1 MPRWRKKAKRSGKGL
16 QNSFFFLPSLPFAPT
31 RTRAA
36 DDENS
41 LVSVSSTSPHRLTD
55 SPRLP
60 PPLSPA
66 SKKPTTTTAR
76 RASSVSTAA
85 LPLHLSDLFTLFNI
99 EPAVSASLNA
109 AAASVATSAGDA
121 ADAAVAVA
129 VSSSSNNGGWLAPFA
144 KGFEAFLKLLDGGLE
159 AAHVPYSYGFS
170 IILLTFLVKAAT
182 YPLTRKQMASTISLQ
197 ALQPR
202 VKEIQDRYKGRPAE
216 EMQVEVARLYKEVG
230 SFFFFFFWVFLH
242 LFSGFFISFF
252 PGEKK
257 KKILTLLSLSL
268 SSLFSL
274 SLSTSDSRQAGVNP
288 LAGCLPTL
296 VTLPVWIGLY
306 RALSNAADDGLL
318 SEGWFWIPSLAG
330 PTSIAA
336 QKAGAGSA
344 WLFPLID
351 GAPPIGWEAAIKY
364 LILPVLLTV
373 SQVVSMRIMSPPS
386 VSF

>member
-41 LVSVSSTSPHRLTD
+41 LVSVSSTSPLRLTD

-216 EMQVEVARLYKEVG
+216 EMQVEVARLYKEVRG
-230 SFFFFFFWVFLH
+230 
-242 LFSGFFISFF
+242 G
-252 PGEKK
+252 G
-257 KKILTLLSLSL
+257 
-268 SSLFSL
+268 
-274 SLSTSDSRQAGVNP
+274 G
-288 LAGCLPTL
+288 G
-296 VTLPVWIGLY
+296 G
-306 RALSNAADDGLL
+306 G
-318 SEGWFWIPSLAG
+318 
-330 PTSIAA
+330 
-336 QKAGAGSA
+336 
-344 WLFPLID
+344 
-351 GAPPIGWEAAIKY
+351 
-364 LILPVLLTV
+364 
-373 SQVVSMRIMSPPS
+373 
-386 VSF
+386 